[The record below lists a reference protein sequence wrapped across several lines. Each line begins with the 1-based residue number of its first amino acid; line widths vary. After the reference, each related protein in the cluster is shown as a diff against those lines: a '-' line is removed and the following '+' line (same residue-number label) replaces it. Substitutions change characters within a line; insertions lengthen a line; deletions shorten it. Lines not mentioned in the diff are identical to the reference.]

1 MEQEHLDL
9 QETDFG
15 YSLKNILAPTQKEY
29 IFALLGQVQSF
40 MTRLRWKSFFILNP
54 DETPEDQETYGFRT
68 QNFSNCH
75 FPSNFIFP
83 QSVNYVL
90 IILVTPASISYVAM
104 PFIFTSLKS
113 LKIGVNHSI
122 KQFV

>member
-40 MTRLRWKSFFILNP
+40 MNRLRWKTFFILNP
-54 DETPEDQETYGFRT
+54 GTILFKVNYFIL
-68 QNFSNCH
+68 FSN
-75 FPSNFIFP
+75 FLFSSIIIF
-83 QSVNYVL
+83 S
-90 IILVTPASISYVAM
+90 
-104 PFIFTSLKS
+104 
-113 LKIGVNHSI
+113 
-122 KQFV
+122 

>member
-40 MTRLRWKSFFILNP
+40 MTRLRWKAFFILNP
-54 DETPEDQETYGFRT
+54 EEDSEDQETYGFRT
-68 QNFSNCH
+68 QKRPPH
-75 FPSNFIFP
+75 FPETNS
-83 QSVNYVL
+83 
-90 IILVTPASISYVAM
+90 
-104 PFIFTSLKS
+104 
-113 LKIGVNHSI
+113 
-122 KQFV
+122 

>member
-40 MTRLRWKSFFILNP
+40 MTRLRWKAFFILNP
-54 DETPEDQETYGFRT
+54 EEDSEDQDQYEEISRMK
-68 QNFSNCH
+68 QPNEVEWVLFSNEE
-75 FPSNFIFP
+75 
-83 QSVNYVL
+83 
-90 IILVTPASISYVAM
+90 AEA
-104 PFIFTSLKS
+104 K
-113 LKIGVNHSI
+113 
-122 KQFV
+122 